1 MKYAYS
7 FRTFACLYLDA
18 YCATHVQRLQL
29 SDADRTRARTKFHD
43 FLMQLDAPVWLDS
56 NIRRD
61 TEHPLCDLRMLKA
74 FVIAFAVTFL

>member
-43 FLMQLDAPVWLDS
+43 FLMQLDSD
-56 NIRRD
+56 IRRD